1 AISKENL
8 NACELELKLHL
19 LHTIENSLRH
29 LLRLQIEHRH
39 QKSTTAQRRLEHRHQ
54 KSTTAQR
61 RLEHRHQKSTTAQ
74 RRLEHRPQEPSMT
87 GTPESTVSTNP
98 S

>member
-8 NACELELKLHL
+8 NVCELELKLHP

-39 QKSTTAQRRLEHRHQ
+39 QKSNTAQRRLEHRQ
-54 KSTTAQR
+54 
-61 RLEHRHQKSTTAQ
+61 
-74 RRLEHRPQEPSMT
+74 QEPIMT
-87 GTPESTVSTNP
+87 GTPESTVNKLRCDLVAIGTQNSSP
-98 S
+98 LRFLID